1 MLIRS
6 CASARLAKKGKQTCS
21 DEIHD
26 DFERDSNFE
35 NDESEKKEHQPPPR
49 KRQRTTTKPNK
60 NAPRKKQV
68 RGKQGG
74 LADLINM
81 PIDIFTEIAAHL
93 LPIDIIN
100 LARSNKFFRSLLMHR
115 TSIHIWNGAMKNIEG
130 LPPCPPGMSEP
141 RYLSLLFSKT
151 CTKCGGPARG
161 KMDPNLLV
169 RLCGSCRGVHLMP
182 LELVPSTL
190 MPMVHYSGSIAPLK
204 RRSIGYTLCEDIS
217 DLLAQYQEKK
227 RASNADELEAW
238 SNEMRKAVHNRQNQA
253 QVLRGFLVTLELE
266 REQEL
271 GDAKEARRSEIKRRL
286 GEMGWAE
293 EDMNFGWWSDNPR
306 AWHDLVSQPKPLT
319 ERIWANIRPKLI
331 PLLEDNRERRLEM
344 EREARRSER
353 RRGLSRLFLQ
363 MREQSFPMLSFKA
376 HNPMLQL
383 SISEP
388 VLDVSHRDAFPDF
401 AHTLNWSIVK
411 DIFETDATEGEMEV
425 KFGQHRDEIRALI
438 TEWKDQVHTRLASS
452 VRNAF
457 EERNEPLRPTI
468 SVFNEEPDT
477 LANISDNLKL
487 LLRAD
492 SFFRR
497 SGLSSLSKQPLG
509 YSMILSM
516 KDLVGSHSPY
526 ASETPRELP
535 TFNDIEW
542 YPEAHEVAQK
552 LLADLGKPDASHLE
566 MKKVGSAFVCGRC
579 HAVGSMSWEAIVQH
593 YVEHKQIYTK
603 IQEAASGLSERG
615 IVYNDVHDPEL
626 FTDKPMIT
634 DYATKALETGTS
646 IVLSPVQVCK
656 LCEDIP
662 AATAVITIPP
672 RMKKHLLDVH
682 GIAEPKINEH
692 YISRNW
698 NNRLPGMDDSDSDD
712 SYSMGYGG
720 CSCPFHQMMGGLMY
734 SDEEDEYGYEED
746 DGGFGLGLGLGLGYS
761 DDDDDDGDDMVDYWL
776 TTS

>member
-1 MLIRS
+1 MLIRL
-6 CASARLAKKGKQTCS
+6 CASARLAKKGNKS
-21 DEIHD
+21 KWMEANEIHD

-35 NDESEKKEHQPPPR
+35 NDESEKKEHQPPPESVSVPPPSPTR
-49 KRQRTTTKPNK
+49 MHLVK
-60 NAPRKKQV
+60 NRYCPTPHNFFASSSLHAPDRSPSSSDRYHQLGAIEQV
-68 RGKQGG
+68 LPKLIDASDVDPYLERRYEKYRG
-74 LADLINM
+74 
-81 PIDIFTEIAAHL
+81 PST
-93 LPIDIIN
+93 
-100 LARSNKFFRSLLMHR
+100 
-115 TSIHIWNGAMKNIEG
+115 
-130 LPPCPPGMSEP
+130 CPPGMSERATCHCCSQKP
-141 RYLSLLFSKT
+141 AQSAVAPPEGRWTLTFWSDFVDPAVSDAFGARALYTYAHGPLLWK
-151 CTKCGGPARG
+151 
-161 KMDPNLLV
+161 
-169 RLCGSCRGVHLMP
+169 
-182 LELVPSTL
+182 
-190 MPMVHYSGSIAPLK
+190 Y
-204 RRSIGYTLCEDIS
+204 
-217 DLLAQYQEKK
+217 EKK

-238 SNEMRKAVHNRQNQA
+238 SNEMRKAVHNRQNPKF
-253 QVLRGFLVTLELE
+253 LRGFLVTLELE

-293 EDMNFGWWSDNPR
+293 EDMNFGWCM
-306 AWHDLVSQPKPLT
+306 
-319 ERIWANIRPKLI
+319 ANIRPKLI

-492 SFFRR
+492 SFFPPFRVV
-497 SGLSSLSKQPLG
+497 QPFKAAIRI
-509 YSMILSM
+509 Y
-516 KDLVGSHSPY
+516 
-526 ASETPRELP
+526 ETPRELP

-542 YPEAHEVAQK
+542 QARCVPSGDEESWVCVRLWK
-552 LLADLGKPDASHLE
+552 VSCSWIDV
-566 MKKVGSAFVCGRC
+566 VGSDSPALCRTQTDLYQNSRGCIWFV
-579 HAVGSMSWEAIVQH
+579 
-593 YVEHKQIYTK
+593 K
-603 IQEAASGLSERG
+603 RG

-646 IVLSPVQVCK
+646 IVLSPSKSASCAKISQLLQQLLQSAK
-656 LCEDIP
+656 DE
-662 AATAVITIPP
+662 
-672 RMKKHLLDVH
+672 KKHLLDVH

-746 DGGFGLGLGLGLGYS
+746 DGGSGLAWLGLGYS

>member
-1 MLIRS
+1 MVKR
-6 CASARLAKKGKQTCS
+6 
-21 DEIHD
+21 DE
-26 DFERDSNFE
+26 
-35 NDESEKKEHQPPPR
+35 ESRAQPS
-49 KRQRTTTKPNK
+49 KC
-60 NAPRKKQV
+60 
-68 RGKQGG
+68 
-74 LADLINM
+74 
-81 PIDIFTEIAAHL
+81 E
-93 LPIDIIN
+93 
-100 LARSNKFFRSLLMHR
+100 
-115 TSIHIWNGAMKNIEG
+115 
-130 LPPCPPGMSEP
+130 PG
-141 RYLSLLFSKT
+141 
-151 CTKCGGPARG
+151 
-161 KMDPNLLV
+161 
-169 RLCGSCRGVHLMP
+169 
-182 LELVPSTL
+182 
-190 MPMVHYSGSIAPLK
+190 
-204 RRSIGYTLCEDIS
+204 
-217 DLLAQYQEKK
+217 
-227 RASNADELEAW
+227 W
-238 SNEMRKAVHNRQNQA
+238 
-253 QVLRGFLVTLELE
+253 GFLVTLELE

-319 ERIWANIRPKLI
+319 ERSESEGLFFLQVKLTGCPVWANIRPKLI

-579 HAVGSMSWEAIVQH
+579 HAVGSMSWEAIVSPPRI
-593 YVEHKQIYTK
+593 QIETRLTRIRSK
-603 IQEAASGLSERG
+603 AASGLSERG

-672 RMKKHLLDVH
+672 RMKKH

-761 DDDDDDGDDMVDYWL
+761 DDDDDDGDDMVDYWYRL

>member
-1 MLIRS
+1 MTAEL
-6 CASARLAKKGKQTCS
+6 

-35 NDESEKKEHQPPPR
+35 NDEPEKEEHQPPPR
-49 KRQRTTTKPNK
+49 KRQRTITKPNK

-182 LELVPSTL
+182 LELVPSIL

-227 RASNADELEAW
+227 QASNADELEAW

-253 QVLRGFLVTLELE
+253 QALRGFLVTLELE

-306 AWHDLVSQPKPLT
+306 TWHDLVSQPKPLT

-344 EREARRSER
+344 EQPA
-353 RRGLSRLFLQ
+353 
-363 MREQSFPMLSFKA
+363 
-376 HNPMLQL
+376 
-383 SISEP
+383 
-388 VLDVSHRDAFPDF
+388 LDVSHRDAFPDF

-411 DIFETDATEGEMEV
+411 DIFETDATEEEMEV

-542 YPEAHEVAQK
+542 QARCVPSGDEESWVCVRLWK
-552 LLADLGKPDASHLE
+552 VSCSWIDV
-566 MKKVGSAFVCGRC
+566 VGSDK
-579 HAVGSMSWEAIVQH
+579 
-593 YVEHKQIYTK
+593 HKQIYAK

-634 DYATKALETGTS
+634 DYATKALETGTG

-761 DDDDDDGDDMVDYWL
+761 DDDDDDGDDMVDYW
-776 TTS
+776 